1 VSGTMVIGLPD
12 QSEEDIKRF
21 PVFAK
26 EIGLMNCV
34 FGIATPFPGT
44 EFYDKLE
51 LKELIFERDWAKYD
65 EMHSVYRLN
74 SLSPKELESLE
85 SYCMARFWTLNTFL
99 DRASVMQKRTGKV
112 SLGDFVGEILSK
124 LEFVKDAG
132 SNLREGDIR
141 SHVDVFLEA
150 MMEAETEENGRK
162 IPVDDIIEDSRF
174 FKILGPQ
181 NIQVIVRYGEKLAG
195 YLIKTTQN
203 IDSVKI
209 VRGRQ
214 PDATINIDIDL
225 DRTMDAFERDS
236 LFGILNSVST
246 LRNVQGVG
254 GIFNTLRL
262 YAALTTEIGLTY
274 LSEKLRAIG

>member
-1 VSGTMVIGLPD
+1 
-12 QSEEDIKRF
+12 
-21 PVFAK
+21 
-26 EIGLMNCV
+26 
-34 FGIATPFPGT
+34 
-44 EFYDKLE
+44 
-51 LKELIFERDWAKYD
+51 
-65 EMHSVYRLN
+65 
-74 SLSPKELESLE
+74 
-85 SYCMARFWTLNTFL
+85 
-99 DRASVMQKRTGKV
+99 
-112 SLGDFVGEILSK
+112 
-124 LEFVKDAG
+124 
-132 SNLREGDIR
+132 
-141 SHVDVFLEA
+141 
-150 MMEAETEENGRK
+150 MEAETEENGRK